1 MKLVTFTH
9 AGKTRIGAVLAEEV
23 VDVSGQGR
31 NVPSE
36 MVAFLEQ
43 GAPALE
49 QAREACASGRG
60 RLALADVQ
68 LEAPIRRPPKI
79 LAVGL
84 NYRDHIEE
92 TDAMRLGHKRE
103 TDGGD
108 RQANTHEE
116 HVHRQHPEIVGP
128 APVAG
133 NRLRPPRGEDFPSRH
148 EDEHAGKHAQADQ
161 RLVCEQG
168 IAHGRAAP

>member
-9 AGKTRIGAVLAEEV
+9 GGKTRIGAVVAEEI

-31 NVPSE
+31 NVPSD

-49 QAREACASGRG
+49 QAREACASERG
-60 RLALADVQ
+60 RLALTDVQ

-92 TDAMRLGHKRE
+92 TGRPMPEVPACTQGQSRYGHC
-103 TDGGD
+103 GVYHC
-108 RQANTHEE
+108 Q
-116 HVHRQHPEIVGP
+116 
-128 APVAG
+128 
-133 NRLRPPRGEDFPSRH
+133 
-148 EDEHAGKHAQADQ
+148 
-161 RLVCEQG
+161 
-168 IAHGRAAP
+168 